1 MTPKGN
7 PFMTED
13 NMRAPLHYSFAEKAA
28 SRARGEWPCGHP
40 RTSEN
45 TQAIGEAG
53 IRCRTCRRTI
63 AREWARKARLRQ
75 AILEGK

>member
-13 NMRAPLHYSFAEKAA
+13 NMLERLGPLDDVRAQWVTARNDSGY
-28 SRARGEWPCGHP
+28 SRAATW
-40 RTSEN
+40 
-45 TQAIGEAG
+45 AIKFGPALMDEV
-53 IRCRTCRRTI
+53 
-63 AREWARKARLRQ
+63 ERLRQ